1 MSEIHKFIGYAIP
14 IGFGLMA
21 LWALLAFFRNR
32 SPAEWFWRA
41 VALVQVLLGLQ
52 VAVGIFL
59 LLAGL
64 VPPGRGGAWL
74 HYAYG
79 GLFPFAVLVAAHRYA
94 RTHAEVAWV
103 IFGIAALVNFGLT
116 FRALMTGLGI

>member
-1 MSEIHKFIGYAIP
+1 LSQVHELVGYSIP
-14 IGFGLMA
+14 MGFGLMA
-21 LWALLAFFRNR
+21 LWAMLAFFRNR
-32 SPAEWFWRA
+32 SPEQWFWRT
-41 VALVQVLLGLQ
+41 VGLVQVLLGLQ
-52 VAVGIFL
+52 VAIGILL

-64 VPPGRGGAWL
+64 TPPSEGGAWL

-94 RTHAEVAWV
+94 RAHAEVAWV

-116 FRALMTGLGI
+116 FRALMTGLGN

>member
-1 MSEIHKFIGYAIP
+1 MSEIHKLIGYAIP
-14 IGFGLMA
+14 TGFALMA
-21 LWALLAFFRNR
+21 LWALLAFLRNR
-32 SPAEWFWRA
+32 SPADWFWKM
-41 VALVQVLLGLQ
+41 VSVVQVLLGLQ
-52 VAVGIFL
+52 VAVGILL

-64 VPPGRGGAWL
+64 TPTGGGAAWL

-94 RTHAEVAWV
+94 RAHSEVAWV
-103 IFGIAALVNFGLT
+103 IFGIAAIVNFGLT